1 MVPIFYER
9 DKEVTNTE
17 IGTKSRIVAVKIL
30 SMLRFFCRV
39 GCKTLELRTRKVL
52 DAAGRTL
59 VGRSSRSLE
68 NNGAESNV
76 ALEVELMR
84 FRTE

>member
-1 MVPIFYER
+1 M
-9 DKEVTNTE
+9 
-17 IGTKSRIVAVKIL
+17 
-30 SMLRFFCRV
+30 

-59 VGRSSRSLE
+59 VGCSSRSLE